1 MRILNP
7 VRWFARQGFLIILTA
22 AIILEA
28 TAVIQFYYAQ
38 KGLREE
44 ATRRAESELEATGLE
59 IDDVMDQV
67 ESAVRN
73 NIWLAQTLL
82 AYPDTLRHL
91 PEILVANNPVIYGS
105 TIALE
110 PDYYPGR
117 ERLFSP
123 YAYREGD
130 AVRMKQLGSDAYDYT
145 AMEWYADASE
155 TGHWSEPYFDTG
167 GGEAMM
173 TTFSMPVTDPSGRRV
188 GVITADMSLE
198 WLTDLVG
205 DLKVYPGAISMMFSR
220 TGQVMVCPAES
231 LVMRRNIAEL
241 TASMEDTAA
250 IRLGRE
256 MLAGK
261 SGNMPIRAQE
271 KVRDVFYAPVERTG
285 WSMAIVI
292 PREEIFR
299 GVKRIGMIVGCLQL
313 LGLLMLA
320 LILYRT
326 AAGRKKLQAAEERKE
341 RMDRELQ
348 IASGI
353 QMAMLPKV
361 YPPFPERNELDVF
374 GLLVPAKEVGGDLFD
389 YYLRGDSLLFCIG
402 DVSGKGIP
410 ASLVMAVTRSLFRSV
425 SAHDEIPGRIA
436 GFMNESMAE
445 MNDSSM
451 FVTLFLGILDL
462 STGRLRYC
470 NAGHNAPLT
479 VTADGQARFLSVLPN
494 LPLGVDDHYFFVD
507 EECQLAP
514 GDTLFLYTDGLTE
527 AENAG
532 KELFG
537 EERLLGSFASLAPLG
552 AHAQVTHIVDAVH
565 EHVGTAPQSDDLTML
580 SIKYQG
586 VGEGPARG
594 RWLRLHN
601 DIRQLSQLAGFV
613 ESVGEDASLGQT
625 DVLQLNLAV
634 EEAVTNVIMYAYPG
648 GTDGLVDIEA
658 VVRDGWLVFTI
669 SDSGKPFDPTAA
681 RPVDTSLSAE
691 QRPIGGL
698 GIHLVRQIMDEVSY
712 ARVEDR
718 NILTLKKKV

>member
-28 TAVIQFYYAQ
+28 TAVIQFYFAQ

-44 ATRRAESELEATGLE
+44 ATHRAESELEATGLE

-73 NIWLAQTLL
+73 NTWLAQTLL

-130 AVRMKQLGSDAYDYT
+130 AVRTKQLGSDAYDYT

-167 GGEAMM
+167 GGEEMM

-374 GLLVPAKEVGGDLFD
+374 GLLVPP
-389 YYLRGDSLLFCIG
+389 R
-402 DVSGKGIP
+402 
-410 ASLVMAVTRSLFRSV
+410 RSV
-425 SAHDEIPGRIA
+425 ATCSIIISGATPCCSASGTCP
-436 GFMNESMAE
+436 
-445 MNDSSM
+445 
-451 FVTLFLGILDL
+451 
-462 STGRLRYC
+462 
-470 NAGHNAPLT
+470 
-479 VTADGQARFLSVLPN
+479 
-494 LPLGVDDHYFFVD
+494 
-507 EECQLAP
+507 
-514 GDTLFLYTDGLTE
+514 
-527 AENAG
+527 
-532 KELFG
+532 
-537 EERLLGSFASLAPLG
+537 ERGSPPPS
-552 AHAQVTHIVDAVH
+552 
-565 EHVGTAPQSDDLTML
+565 
-580 SIKYQG
+580 
-586 VGEGPARG
+586 
-594 RWLRLHN
+594 
-601 DIRQLSQLAGFV
+601 
-613 ESVGEDASLGQT
+613 
-625 DVLQLNLAV
+625 
-634 EEAVTNVIMYAYPG
+634 
-648 GTDGLVDIEA
+648 
-658 VVRDGWLVFTI
+658 
-669 SDSGKPFDPTAA
+669 
-681 RPVDTSLSAE
+681 
-691 QRPIGGL
+691 
-698 GIHLVRQIMDEVSY
+698 
-712 ARVEDR
+712 
-718 NILTLKKKV
+718 